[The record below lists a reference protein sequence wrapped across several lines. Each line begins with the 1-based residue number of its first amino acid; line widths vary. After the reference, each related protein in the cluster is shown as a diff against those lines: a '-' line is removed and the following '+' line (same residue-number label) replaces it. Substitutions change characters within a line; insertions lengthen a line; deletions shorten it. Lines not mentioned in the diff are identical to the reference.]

1 MRTDRWICFGAVV
14 LTALW
19 SVCASG
25 ADADGRFADTGAKF
39 EFLFSWGR
47 VTEEASAREF
57 SEIGVTDIIASGPK
71 GFAAAKK
78 YGLVPYCTFIPVGP
92 HKQVLRAEEQ
102 KRHDYITGADL
113 RGRLPKE
120 ELRRV
125 LDERRKEVG
134 SRFGGEPSA
143 PLDLCATLIG
153 CFLSDTNCVLAK
165 AKIDQT
171 LAANPDAEGIAFDF
185 IGYTNFRSC
194 ECDDCRAR
202 LAAYLKKLGL
212 EENETSRNGFFRTS
226 LVSYINTLV
235 DYVHGIRPGM
245 KVTIHLYP
253 VFLPDPIYGK
263 DLRADTVQETVAWYF
278 QWPDAKIADYT
289 RRIHAGERQPGSVS
303 VPFVGLNAAT
313 GQALAHKT
321 PARLEEELRIILA
334 AGGRRLGVC
343 NGADMVKPGYRE
355 VFTKYCRR
363 PSTNRSNPSD

>member
-1 MRTDRWICFGAVV
+1 MRTDSWICFGAVV

-25 ADADGRFADTGAKF
+25 ADTDGRFADAGARF

-47 VTEEASAREF
+47 VTDEASAREF

-71 GFAAAKK
+71 GF
-78 YGLVPYCTFIPVGP
+78 
-92 HKQVLRAEEQ
+92 RAEEQ
-102 KRHDYITGADL
+102 KRHDYINGADL

-120 ELRRV
+120 EFRRV
-125 LDERRKEVG
+125 LDERRKEVE

-165 AKIDQT
+165 AKIDRT
-171 LAANPDAEGIAFDF
+171 LAANPDAEGIAFDY

-212 EENETSRNGFFRTS
+212 EENENSRNGFFRIS

-343 NGADMVKPGYRE
+343 NGGDMVKPGYRE
-355 VFTKYCRR
+355 VFAKYCRPLAR
-363 PSTNRSNPSD
+363 